1 MFARIFHTDC
11 EGNPLQ
17 LTPTGSSHVWQP
29 FLPVILLEKP
39 LRIAFVVQPRY
50 FFSEVGGGGKKKKK
64 TTEVRKCFLE
74 NSHAPYDLNLIKWN

>member
-17 LTPTGSSHVWQP
+17 LTPTGSSHAWQP

-50 FFSEVGGGGKKKKK
+50 FFSEVGGWRGGKKKTK
-64 TTEVRKCFLE
+64 VRKYE
-74 NSHAPYDLNLIKWN
+74 NVSSKIRTHHMIST